1 MLGRLTGLPCP
12 GLLHF
17 TLHFYA
23 LPGLCTPG
31 ERNGEQRYLDGYPE
45 IPFFY
50 LEKETAHLKL

>member
-1 MLGRLTGLPCP
+1 MLGRLTCP

-23 LPGLCTPG
+23 PPGPCTPG
-31 ERNGEQRYLDGYPE
+31 ERNGEQRYLDAYPE